1 MTSCKISRSRVRSA
15 TIRLSR
21 EFSSSS
27 SRNRFI
33 SDGNKPPYLFCGKSQ
48 CDFYSASLQ
57 LKYVAWLIPALRH
70 TSATGIPSSPCFSM
84 NAFCASVNFDAFI
97 AFAPSQP
104 GIITRKL
111 QPQTRDFSGSRS
123 QETTECSQRPISH
136 LCFYGT
142 LIYSVTSLAALSPR
156 TACSKNR
163 DASQVKGVG
172 YEASRHQPRQCD
184 LPSDAERDWKPS
196 TRCPF

>member
-1 MTSCKISRSRVRSA
+1 
-15 TIRLSR
+15 
-21 EFSSSS
+21 
-27 SRNRFI
+27 
-33 SDGNKPPYLFCGKSQ
+33 
-48 CDFYSASLQ
+48 
-57 LKYVAWLIPALRH
+57 
-70 TSATGIPSSPCFSM
+70 M

-184 LPSDAERDWKPS
+184 LPSDAKAGPRERLEALNALSFLNLPAWEFRHAARPCACWALTLLVS
-196 TRCPF
+196 TPDGSAIERSNVPNDLSTSR